1 MAQVVIYQN
10 KLVLLARELE
20 RNNMTSVYDKY
31 KNVEPVGGMSKK
43 DHDKLMRRGDR
54 DNYFI
59 KHGTHKGM
67 DKGLYSAKSKALEK
81 KKGSADHINA
91 ERKRQGYKPM
101 SAQDKRIH
109 EGMDKYL

>member
-1 MAQVVIYQN
+1 MVEHGGEHT
-10 KLVLLARELE
+10 KKVLL
-20 RNNMTSVYDKY
+20 
-31 KNVEPVGGMSKK
+31 
-43 DHDKLMRRGDR
+43 
-54 DNYFI
+54 
-59 KHGTHKGM
+59 KHGFEGKTYKDKKGESFVGYS
-67 DKGLYSAKSKALEK
+67 KSAKSKALER